1 MILLIEKPENINFLI
16 WFNTIKQINQAEQA
30 NEVFFEK
37 NQQFIIWSVK
47 VDYSSYFTTIS
58 NKTKAKRLLNYSRK
72 KTNWPI
78 ISH

>member
-58 NKTKAKRLLNYSRK
+58 NKTKAKRRK
-72 KTNWPI
+72 RKTSI
-78 ISH
+78 IDY

>member
-30 NEVFFEK
+30 NRVFFEK

-58 NKTKAKRLLNYSRK
+58 NKTKVKRRK
-72 KTNWPI
+72 RKTSI
-78 ISH
+78 IDY